1 MYDVMSFPD
10 NVEDF
15 MEEYKM
21 VDTNYVYSNG
31 IEYVPIFRMQQW
43 FEHVGEIESWVPEPC
58 RNCSNN
64 PRNGGSGVC
73 HCTLGRTGFT
83 C

>member
-1 MYDVMSFPD
+1 MYNVMSFPD

-43 FEHVGEIESWVPEPC
+43 FEHVSEIESWVPEPC
-58 RNCSNN
+58 RRCSNN